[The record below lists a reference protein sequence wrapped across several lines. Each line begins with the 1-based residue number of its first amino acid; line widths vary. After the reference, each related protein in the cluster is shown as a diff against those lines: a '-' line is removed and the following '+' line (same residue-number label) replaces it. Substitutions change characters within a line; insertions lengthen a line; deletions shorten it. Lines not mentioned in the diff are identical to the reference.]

1 MSELSE
7 LEASFEAQSTEA
19 LIALVLLMPI
29 DDVYDDGHVTFV
41 TQRWPIIMVLQRRA
55 IREVFEAACTLCEN
69 RDDGNGQSNMNGCA
83 IQVWSRL
90 SARVGTLLNSR
101 DLIQANCSGLRRSF
115 VYFALKRIAVCA
127 IMNTL
132 V

>member
-1 MSELSE
+1 MSELSA

-19 LIALVLLMPI
+19 LIALALPMPI

-55 IREVFEAACTLCEN
+55 TREVFEAARTLCEN
-69 RDDGNGQSNMNGCA
+69 RDDSNGPSNMNGCA

-90 SARVGTLLNSR
+90 SARVRVILNSR
-101 DLIQANCSGLRRSF
+101 DHIQANCSGLSRSF
-115 VYFALKRIAVCA
+115 VYFARKRIVVCA